1 MTALFREARRL
12 MGERNLAIHSP
23 MYAYPGGGNT
33 RRTRIPDDALKYVDA
48 DGIYELADELFE
60 LARELMAASVRLP
73 RFLDEARRG
82 AGARQRRRSP
92 STRNGFGTL
101 VSQP

>member
-1 MTALFREARRL
+1 
-12 MGERNLAIHSP
+12 
-23 MYAYPGGGNT
+23 
-33 RRTRIPDDALKYVDA
+33 LKYVDA

-82 AGARQRRRSP
+82 AG
-92 STRNGFGTL
+92 L
-101 VSQP
+101 